1 MELLC
6 SGREALAVYTESKK
20 VLDQQ
25 LPVSSLE
32 SALKSSE
39 VDEEYDLLNSLN
51 CHRCNGLIM
60 DPVCLPCG
68 HCLCKT
74 CVEKAAVAV
83 GVMRKRQV
91 ECPSCKQRWACQSG
105 QGNSNRNSNVLL
117 SKIWNESFPKR
128 RKAYE
133 YKEDG
138 NKFATE
144 KDFPLAIDSY
154 TLALR
159 EDPLEHRVLSNR
171 SRAYLV
177 LESRQEALKD
187 AQDCC
192 VLKPLWNKGHFR
204 RGAALEA
211 LGRSTEAVSAYL
223 LCLHLGGSDC
233 SVHKKLCHL
242 LKSILEGM
250 TGSKEE
256 RRSSIVNEI
265 VCMCQQSMETL
276 IQAYHTYKPQLKQVL
291 EQFRVEEGD
300 LDCVLCAGILLD
312 PITTFCG
319 HTFCRSCLCRSFD
332 HTPLCPVCRSALSE
346 VSGRVHPADFP
357 NQHAMCVMSP
367 PSLLLL

>member
-1 MELLC
+1 MSSIPPMAYAGGGHRERGSEQNSSVFTKVGAFLPKLRRTLSPDLVRYYMELLC

-154 TLALR
+154 TLAL
-159 EDPLEHRVLSNR
+159 
-171 SRAYLV
+171 
-177 LESRQEALKD
+177 
-187 AQDCC
+187 
-192 VLKPLWNKGHFR
+192 
-204 RGAALEA
+204 
-211 LGRSTEAVSAYL
+211 TEG
-223 LCLHLGGSDC
+223 LC
-233 SVHKKLCHL
+233 
-242 LKSILEGM
+242 
-250 TGSKEE
+250 
-256 RRSSIVNEI
+256 
-265 VCMCQQSMETL
+265 VCMHVYFMTAPFAACD
-276 IQAYHTYKPQLKQVL
+276 QLK
-291 EQFRVEEGD
+291 GWP
-300 LDCVLCAGILLD
+300 LDALD
-312 PITTFCG
+312 NLYCQRRPF
-319 HTFCRSCLCRSFD
+319 S
-332 HTPLCPVCRSALSE
+332 PLMHRLWLMLSI
-346 VSGRVHPADFP
+346 
-357 NQHAMCVMSP
+357 Q
-367 PSLLLL
+367 